1 MPENNNG
8 GKRFGRRAIATA
20 IYAVLIN
27 VAFFYSTMR
36 GIDIDWFAGYV
47 QYMFGALGFL
57 IGGLTATDIFGKFGK

>member
-8 GKRFGRRAIATA
+8 AKRFGRRAMAVI
-20 IYAVLIN
+20 IYAILIN
-27 VAFFYSTMR
+27 GAFFYCTMK

-47 QYMFGALGFL
+47 KYMFGALGFL